1 MALKTLNAFEWQC
14 NGDKWWPNFVQHW
27 ISLILYFPTIFDGV
41 CKYVHASHGSTP
53 LSSKSAPPRDQ
64 SFDLC
69 RWFFVDT
76 VFFFSFLYNNN
87 QVDWINKSNSQ
98 TMFIPLYPTQRE
110 MNHVWA
116 GCLRCLE
123 AEEEVSPVSSPGRRH
138 ESPSLA
144 RGWQTSQLGRG
155 GSDCQFSGKQSNV
168 SNISANSL
176 IRTRLCINISILW
189 VICFCFGLL
198 VNISRPTPTQ

>member
-1 MALKTLNAFEWQC
+1 MAKLCPALNLLNPIFSY
-14 NGDKWWPNFVQHW
+14 NIWWCVQVCTCITWFHTPVLEECTPERSKFW
-27 ISLILYFPTIFDGV
+27 SLWMIL
-41 CKYVHASHGSTP
+41 C
-53 LSSKSAPPRDQ
+53 
-64 SFDLC
+64 
-69 RWFFVDT
+69 T

-155 GSDCQFSGKQSNV
+155 GSDCQYSGKCLQC
-168 SNISANSL
+168 L
-176 IRTRLCINISILW
+176 
-189 VICFCFGLL
+189 
-198 VNISRPTPTQ
+198 

>member
-1 MALKTLNAFEWQC
+1 MAKLCPALNLLNPIFSY
-14 NGDKWWPNFVQHW
+14 NIWWCVQVCTCITWFHTPVLEECTPERSKFW
-27 ISLILYFPTIFDGV
+27 SLWMIL
-41 CKYVHASHGSTP
+41 C
-53 LSSKSAPPRDQ
+53 
-64 SFDLC
+64 
-69 RWFFVDT
+69 T

-87 QVDWINKSNSQ
+87 QVDWINKSNFQ

-123 AEEEVSPVSSPGRRH
+123 AGRCLQSPVQGGDTSLRVLPEVGRPH
-138 ESPSLA
+138 NWVVA
-144 RGWQTSQLGRG
+144 VVTVNFLGNV
-155 GSDCQFSGKQSNV
+155 SNV
-168 SNISANSL
+168 SNIPANFL